1 MSKPDK
7 GRSREAI
14 LRGEIPHG
22 ILGGNLYDGYGV
34 SGEGFFRKLV
44 NLGLKPDDTCVD
56 YGCGTLRLG
65 IHAIKY
71 LEPGA
76 YWGMDIANDFLE
88 EGRKL
93 VGDRLWQEKR
103 PNLRLIST
111 ASVTEVATAK
121 PKLLFSVHVLK
132 HVPPGKLSEYFH
144 NIIKLIGPSGQAIIV
159 GKWTD
164 SETIQYDDESWIGS
178 WAHAFSLLQNIVDS
192 EGGRIKVIRGKK
204 DVLSRV
210 GRTATKGF
218 LRVINKVQV

>member
-7 GRSREAI
+7 GRRREAI

-34 SGEGFFRKLV
+34 SGEGFFRKLI
-44 NLGLKPDDTCVD
+44 NLGLKPDDICVD

-71 LEPGA
+71 LKPGG
-76 YWGMDIANDFLE
+76 YWGMDIVNDFLK

-103 PNLRLIST
+103 PNLRLIS
-111 ASVTEVATAK
+111 AESVTEVATVK

-132 HVPPGKLSEYFH
+132 HVRPDKLNEYFH
-144 NIIKLIGPSGQAIIV
+144 NIIKIIGPSGEAIIV

-164 SETIQYDDESWIGS
+164 SETIQYNDESWTRS
-178 WAHAFSLLQNIVDS
+178 WAHAFLLLQNTVVS
-192 EGGRIKVIRGKK
+192 EGGSIKVIREQK
-204 DVLSRV
+204 DVLPRV

-218 LRVINKVQV
+218 LRVTNKVQV

>member
-7 GRSREAI
+7 GRRREAI

-34 SGEGFFRKLV
+34 SGEGFFRKLI
-44 NLGLKPDDTCVD
+44 NLGLKPDDICVD

-71 LEPGA
+71 LKPGG
-76 YWGMDIANDFLE
+76 YWGMDIVNDFLK

-103 PNLRLIST
+103 PNLRLIS
-111 ASVTEVATAK
+111 AESVTEVATVK

-132 HVPPGKLSEYFH
+132 HVRPDKLNEYFH
-144 NIIKLIGPSGQAIIV
+144 NIIKIIGPSGEAIIV

-164 SETIQYDDESWIGS
+164 S
-178 WAHAFSLLQNIVDS
+178 
-192 EGGRIKVIRGKK
+192 
-204 DVLSRV
+204 V
-210 GRTATKGF
+210 GQTATKGF
-218 LRVINKVQV
+218 LRVIKKAPVLACTQT